1 MAVEPS
7 VPESE
12 MIPFEEAR
20 RQVEITAERI
30 GLLHLSYARILVE
43 ELGEEKG
50 KELILKAIKDYGKK
64 CGERVRKRVVAQG
77 LEPIPENYG
86 SGDSRDVPAF
96 GMHTGRETLEI
107 DGERRVRA
115 FGCVMARIWKEYGED
130 ELGRLYCYVDPA
142 KYMSFNPRFKL
153 VHIKALPDG
162 DDYCELTVRA
172 TTEEERADFSDEDKD
187 WSYIDR

>member
-1 MAVEPS
+1 
-7 VPESE
+7 
-12 MIPFEEAR
+12 
-20 RQVEITAERI
+20 
-30 GLLHLSYARILVE
+30 
-43 ELGEEKG
+43 
-50 KELILKAIKDYGKK
+50 
-64 CGERVRKRVVAQG
+64 
-77 LEPIPENYG
+77 
-86 SGDSRDVPAF
+86 
-96 GMHTGRETLEI
+96 
-107 DGERRVRA
+107 
-115 FGCVMARIWKEYGED
+115 MARIWKEYGED